1 MSKAVIPIRSLKT
14 SVEVEFQLTTTM
26 RRVKEH
32 IYNGTGIPIEVQC
45 LQLKGLTLNDD
56 ESLSSR
62 GINSFEPNSL
72 QLLFQPPSTVEAS
85 TAKSLGDS
93 SGIAELQGELQ
104 KKDQMIQSLNEQIN
118 HFISEIAEPAEPA
131 GVDDEAFRTL
141 REMHTEGVSE
151 EHVKEVL
158 MLMDGNVEHASKVLE
173 AEKRKRGS
181 SE

>member
-32 IYNGTGIPIEVQC
+32 IYHDTGIPIEVQC

-72 QLLFQPPSTVEAS
+72 QLLFQPPSIDEAS
-85 TAKSLGDS
+85 TAKIIGTFLCHRRIG
-93 SGIAELQGELQ
+93 G
-104 KKDQMIQSLNEQIN
+104 
-118 HFISEIAEPAEPA
+118 
-131 GVDDEAFRTL
+131 
-141 REMHTEGVSE
+141 
-151 EHVKEVL
+151 
-158 MLMDGNVEHASKVLE
+158 
-173 AEKRKRGS
+173 
-181 SE
+181 